1 MTTGSSRRD
10 EVGDRLS
17 NWSKSGDRL
26 DRYSPNRTEA
36 LYPLGDI
43 VRRAFWR
50 EVIDEYLERAD
61 PRRDGRSAIIT
72 AGGPPGSGKSTAV
85 RARVVNIGE
94 YRVIDADEIKDALVV
109 KAVADG
115 IYGDLLSQVLPDGYG
130 LAPRELASLVHNE
143 SVEIAN
149 LIRRISVDRKENIV
163 VEGTLAWDGQG
174 PRIFRDLAD
183 AGYVEVE
190 VFGVDVDAPPR
201 RTREHWHD
209 GGRAAWRGSMAP
221 TNWEAVSPPRVAIDN
236 CYDSSGQ
243 SNCTAHA
250 LEFINQAQSGE
261 IPTVEVTI
269 LGRDAAGALTVI
281 RQQHYKQ

>member
-1 MTTGSSRRD
+1 M
-10 EVGDRLS
+10 
-17 NWSKSGDRL
+17 
-26 DRYSPNRTEA
+26 
-36 LYPLGDI
+36 
-43 VRRAFWR
+43 
-50 EVIDEYLERAD
+50 ERAD

-72 AGGPPGSGKSTAV
+72 AGPPGSGKSTAV

-190 VFGVDVDAPPR
+190 VFGVDVDAPTAYEGALAR
-201 RTREHWHD
+201 WWEGRLAWID
-209 GGRAAWRGSMAP
+209 GADQLGGRF
-221 TNWEAVSPPRVAIDN
+221 TPRVAIDN